1 MPRCTLV
8 LSGAPL
14 AQRAVDL
21 VAAIQQAGFDVDLVA
36 TENALAS
43 GWLDLDEVAVKTGAL
58 LRQAAQPSATA
69 PRVPLP
75 DAVVVCPA
83 TFNTLNK
90 VALGIAD
97 TRAHS
102 FLAECFGARLPMV
115 FVPMINERLWN
126 HPTLA
131 SHLEL
136 LRRGGAEIL
145 DIHAGSTDP
154 APVASG
160 TGAAVIADFDPQ
172 SIAHALS
179 RRV

>member
-8 LSGAPL
+8 VSGAPL
-14 AQRAVDL
+14 AQRAVDFV
-21 VAAIQQAGFDVDLVA
+21 VALQQAGFDVDLVA
-36 TENALAS
+36 TENGL
-43 GWLDLDEVAVKTGAL
+43 GWVDLDEVAVKTGAL
-58 LRQAAQPSATA
+58 LRQAGQPAATA

-126 HPTLA
+126 HPVLA

-136 LRRGGAEIL
+136 LRSGGAEIL
-145 DIHAGSTDP
+145 DIHAGSADP

-172 SIAHALS
+172 SITHALS
-179 RRV
+179 